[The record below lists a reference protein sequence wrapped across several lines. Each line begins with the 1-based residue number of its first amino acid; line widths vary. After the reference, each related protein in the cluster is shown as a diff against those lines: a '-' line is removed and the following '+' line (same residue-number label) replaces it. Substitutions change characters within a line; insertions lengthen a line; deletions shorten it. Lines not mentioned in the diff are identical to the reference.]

1 MSRFSPRRIA
11 HSALVILLAVAGISI
26 ISATPGSA
34 SEAGPSG
41 FNIGFDFSWND
52 AANPAGASAS
62 FLEADGVTSNNCSG
76 GGMTT
81 STRTCDFV
89 FDYAVNGSTQ
99 ATVSHNGRW
108 IKWTNPTTYT
118 NGGPAT
124 SGCSSPTAQTG
135 TLGKA
140 PLTLFDCFNTN
151 SFGQVFSPTTSGPLT
166 SFRMSATCLIPSGT
180 SPLPLYGL
188 LYQLSDDGASLSG
201 TGPLSVAIL
210 NMSKCPRA
218 TTWSGKTFKASDFA
232 FMSFPFLN
240 ASVTAGKMYAVYIAG
255 SGVPGTPPI
264 GSAAAINAAV
274 VAAST
279 TTTTTSTTTTTTTPW
294 SKFKNQTNVVPKTSA
309 TTTTVKGSKT
319 TTGTTATTVPAATYD
334 ISALGA
340 QSYAATAIR
349 LLADGDEKSYVVV
362 TLTPTIC
369 QGSGRNLL
377 LMKPGRCNISVQLR
391 SNGKQV
397 AAGTTKVVAQPSDF
411 VPNDTVVPVGVP
423 TTVYF
428 MNGTAKLKPASLT
441 LLKGLS
447 TQARAAN
454 SIFVSGFTG
463 NAMGESANAVTLSQ
477 RRALITRSVLRGI
490 GVTSQISIWSFGGQ
504 GAVTSAKTEAKQAL
518 NRRALVYLIP

>member
-1 MSRFSPRRIA
+1 MSRFSLRRIA
-11 HSALVILLAVAGISI
+11 HSSLVVVLAITGVSMV
-26 ISATPGSA
+26 SASPGSA

-62 FLEADGVTSNNCSG
+62 FLETDGVTSNNCSG
-76 GGMTT
+76 VGMTT

-89 FDYAVNGSTQ
+89 FDYAVNGATQ
-99 ATVSHNGRW
+99 STVSHNARW

-124 SGCSSPTAQTG
+124 SGCSSPTSQTG
-135 TLGKA
+135 SLGKA

-151 SFGQVFSPTTSGPLT
+151 SFGQVFSPTVSGSLT
-166 SFRMSATCLIPSGT
+166 SYRMNATCLIPSGT

-201 TGPLSVAIL
+201 SGPLSVAIL

-232 FMSFPFLN
+232 FMSFPFAN

-255 SGVPGTPPI
+255 AGVPGTPPI

-294 SKFKNQTNVVPKTSA
+294 SKFKSQTNTVTSSGP
-309 TTTTVKGSKT
+309 TTTVKGSKT
-319 TTGTTATTVPAATYD
+319 TTATTTPSATLSIAD
-334 ISALGA
+334 LGT
-340 QSYAATAIR
+340 QQYAATAVR
-349 LLADGDEKSYVVV
+349 LLNDGDEKTNVIV
-362 TLTPTIC
+362 TTTPTIC
-369 QGSGRNLL
+369 QGSGRNILF
-377 LMKPGRCNISVQLR
+377 MKSGRCNLVVQLR
-391 SNGKQV
+391 TNGKQV
-397 AAGTTKVVAQPSDF
+397 AAATTKVVAQPTDF
-411 VPNDTVVPVGVP
+411 VASDSVVQVGVP
-423 TTVYF
+423 ATVYF
-428 MNGTAKLKPASLT
+428 TNGTAKLLPASLKV
-441 LLKGLS
+441 LKALGA
-447 TQARAAN
+447 QARSAN

-477 RRALITRSVLRGI
+477 RRALITRSVLRSV

-504 GAVTSAKTEAKQAL
+504 GAVSNVKSEAQQKL
-518 NRRALVYLIP
+518 NRRALVYIIP